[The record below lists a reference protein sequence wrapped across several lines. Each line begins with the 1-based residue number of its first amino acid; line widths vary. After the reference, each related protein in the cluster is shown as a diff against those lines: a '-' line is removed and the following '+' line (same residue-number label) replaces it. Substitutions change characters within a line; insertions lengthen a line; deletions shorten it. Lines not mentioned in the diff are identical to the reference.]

1 MRAASHT
8 AVKFTENLALQGI
21 TPSIGSVGDAYD
33 NALMESSNGLD
44 KTECIGSRIFTA
56 QNLESIVD
64 VELATMAWVQWHNH
78 HRLHSTLG
86 MVLPHGVRGVL
97 LGQRSYNSWVTCDG
111 GSPNLTAATKP

>member
-64 VELATMAWVQWHNH
+64 VELATMAWVQWYNH

-86 MVLPHGVRGVL
+86 MVPPAEYEE
-97 LGQRSYNSWVTCDG
+97 SYWAREATIP
-111 GSPNLTAATKP
+111 GSPATAAHPI

>member
-1 MRAASHT
+1 MRAASYT

-86 MVLPHGVRGVL
+86 MVPPAEYEE
-97 LGQRSYNSWVTCDG
+97 SYWAREATIP
-111 GSPNLTAATKP
+111 GSPATAAHPI

>member
-1 MRAASHT
+1 M
-8 AVKFTENLALQGI
+8 AVATVMSPKHCAHWENARFEV
-21 TPSIGSVGDAYD
+21 TM
-33 NALMESSNGLD
+33 MESSNGLD

-86 MVLPHGVRGVL
+86 MVPPAEYEE
-97 LGQRSYNSWVTCDG
+97 SYWAREATIP
-111 GSPNLTAATKP
+111 GSPATAAHPI

>member
-78 HRLHSTLG
+78 HRLQSTRG
-86 MVLPHGVRGVL
+86 MVPPAEYEE
-97 LGQRSYNSWVTCDG
+97 SYWAREATIP
-111 GSPNLTAATKP
+111 GSPATAAHPI